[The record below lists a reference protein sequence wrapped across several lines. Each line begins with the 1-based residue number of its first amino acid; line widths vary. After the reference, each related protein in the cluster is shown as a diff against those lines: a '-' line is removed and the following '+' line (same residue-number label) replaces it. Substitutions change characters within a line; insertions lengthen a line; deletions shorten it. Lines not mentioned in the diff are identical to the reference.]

1 MPMLTLSGL
10 TYDDACRQLEEA
22 GYDRI
27 AEGDWAYVYAAP
39 AALRVVRITPYDPA
53 YLLFVYTC
61 WRYPHVNLPVH
72 SALMRLA
79 GSGYA
84 VEMPRYTPGDV
95 TLRADFIVAL
105 QAAMDGHESSHE
117 LAALAQ
123 TLTRGLTLGQQVV
136 PYFGGIDW
144 NLDNVLLDG
153 LTPKIVDGFM
163 QNGSA
168 ITDGIDSSATLT
180 LTPTE
185 VADFLQI
192 PYYRRGRKQVR
203 E

>member
-1 MPMLTLSGL
+1 MLNLSGL
-10 TYDDACRQLEEA
+10 TFDNACRRLEEE
-22 GYDRI
+22 GYARI
-27 AEGDWAYVYAAP
+27 AEGDWAYVYATP
-39 AALRVVRITPYDPA
+39 AASQVIRITPYDPA

-61 WRYPHVNLPVH
+61 WNCPHINLPVH

-95 TLRADFIVAL
+95 TRRADFIASL

-123 TLTRGLTLGQQVV
+123 TLKRGLALGQQSV

-153 LTPKIVDGFM
+153 LTPKVVDGFM

-168 ITDGIDSSATLT
+168 INDGIDCGAALT

-185 VADFLQI
+185 IADFLQI
-192 PYYRRGRKQVR
+192 PYYRRGRKSVG